1 MALNAGELLPLFNTA
16 AIFVTLT
23 YASYRDLMDRL
34 VDDWVWLTCASVTTP
49 VTVYQL
55 LVGKLDPL
63 LTALSIIITSILSYI
78 FYRAGLYG
86 GADAKGVIVVALTLP
101 IAYTGLRY
109 HPFAPISILLN
120 ALILSL
126 AVPLAMSVINFYRIV
141 VRREDL
147 FSDFRAEKT
156 YRKIAAVFLGTVIK
170 SPRKH
175 RFWAPME
182 EYRDGWTFRFS
193 PDIEDF
199 WKPLRAEGW
208 ATPSIPLLVFITV
221 GAIVDYAVGD
231 LSALILRALST

>member
-1 MALNAGELLPLFNTA
+1 MALAAGELLSLFNTA
-16 AIFVTLT
+16 AIFATLA
-23 YASYRDLMDRL
+23 YASYRDLVDRL

-55 LVGKLDPL
+55 LVGKLNPL
-63 LTALSIIITSILSYI
+63 LTAFSIIITSILSYI

-86 GADAKGVIVVALTLP
+86 GADAKGVIVVGLTLP
-101 IAYTGLRY
+101 IAYSGLRY

-126 AVPLAMSVINFYRIV
+126 AIPLTMSLINFYRIV

-156 YRKIAAVFLGTVIK
+156 YRKIAAVFLGTLLRN
-170 SPRKH
+170 PEKH

-208 ATPSIPLLVFITV
+208 ATPSIPLLVFITA
-221 GAIVDYAVGD
+221 GAIVDYALGD